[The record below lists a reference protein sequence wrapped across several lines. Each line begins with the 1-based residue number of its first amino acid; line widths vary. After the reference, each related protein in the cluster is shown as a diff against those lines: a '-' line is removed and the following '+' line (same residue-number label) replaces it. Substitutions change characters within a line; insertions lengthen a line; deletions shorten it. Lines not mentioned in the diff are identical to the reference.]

1 MRMGQRTVAL
11 AGFVVC
17 AGLMA
22 TAVIYFQNVLGL
34 EPCPLCILQR
44 VAVIAIGVVLLL
56 AGLHNP
62 RVVGRRVYGALIVVA
77 AGFGLAVAGRNVWL
91 QHLPPDQVPACG
103 PGLDYMLQAFPLNK
117 TIQMVF
123 HGSGEC
129 AEIKWTFLSFSI
141 PEWMLLFFT
150 GFLLLG
156 LILLFSRRLFA
167 RA

>member
-1 MRMGQRTVAL
+1 MRVGQRTAVL
-11 AGFVVC
+11 AGFTVSV
-17 AGLMA
+17 ALMA
-22 TAVIYFQNVLGL
+22 TALYFQNVMGL

-44 VAVIAIGVVLLL
+44 VAVIAIGVVLLI

-62 RVVGRRVYGALIVVA
+62 GVAGRRVYGVLTALG
-77 AGFGLAVAGRNVWL
+77 AGFGLATAGRNVWL

-156 LILLFSRRLFA
+156 LILFFSRRLFA